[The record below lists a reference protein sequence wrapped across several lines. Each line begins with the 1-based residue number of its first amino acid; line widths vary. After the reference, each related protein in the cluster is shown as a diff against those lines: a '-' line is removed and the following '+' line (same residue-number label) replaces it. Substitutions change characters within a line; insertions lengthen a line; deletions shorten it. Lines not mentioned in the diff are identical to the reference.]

1 MCSVNPRRPVVYEQF
16 QELVQAKLGKGCL
29 QRGWSSARLADGHLV
44 RPRRSLLD
52 QERRVKRSQFQDV
65 FWTEESTTS
74 FSGKVWPR
82 KDMSPGLIPPL
93 QAQGGWEG
101 RETARP
107 ASHEHNP
114 GQRCRG
120 TDLSPGSGSWL
131 RPSVGAMGG
140 LAGRRWPCADGS
152 GVGLAGLWS
161 AGG

>member
-1 MCSVNPRRPVVYEQF
+1 MVCKQF

-29 QRGWSSARLADGHLV
+29 QRGWSSARLADGRLV
-44 RPRRSLLD
+44 RPRRLLLD
-52 QERRVKRSQFQDV
+52 QERRVKRSQFKDV
-65 FWTEESTTS
+65 FWTEESMTS

-93 QAQGGWEG
+93 QEQGGWEG

-107 ASHEHNP
+107 ASHEQNP
-114 GQRCRG
+114 GQRRRG

-131 RPSVGAMGG
+131 RPSSGATGG
-140 LAGRRWPCADGS
+140 LAGRRWPRENGS
-152 GVGLAGLWS
+152 GVGLAGFWS